1 MLWPCFKYFRQNL
14 EVDKETERSNFEF
27 LLDRIVDIKPVYLLC
42 TAFLSR
48 RVTGP
53 FYNNYVFSRGALISR
68 KKYRYTDDFT
78 GNLFDRSCSQ
88 DGKMEMT

>member
-42 TAFLSR
+42 TAFLFPTSH
-48 RVTGP
+48 
-53 FYNNYVFSRGALISR
+53 RGL
-68 KKYRYTDDFT
+68 FT
-78 GNLFDRSCSQ
+78 ITKCFLAAR
-88 DGKMEMT
+88 